1 MEWKNSL
8 RLPPC
13 GCLQAGFLS
22 APFPFRCS
30 PSACPAGCGGNRP
43 TALTGRAGSA
53 ALCVYARTD
62 TRLCLTAGKRFLVL
76 FGVSA
81 KKNTLRHPAL
91 PVLKRYENS
100 RQKGK
105 ILSGET
111 GYLPRKNGLNS
122 AFIAIAVKMLSRN
135 NHMVEQSDI
144 YRLACRCDCLCQ
156 PVIVMARLLAA
167 AGVVVAKN
175 KTCRTA

>member
-1 MEWKNSL
+1 M
-8 RLPPC
+8 
-13 GCLQAGFLS
+13 
-22 APFPFRCS
+22 
-30 PSACPAGCGGNRP
+30 
-43 TALTGRAGSA
+43 
-53 ALCVYARTD
+53 
-62 TRLCLTAGKRFLVL
+62 VL

-100 RQKGK
+100 QQKGK

-122 AFIAIAVKMLSRN
+122 AFIAIAVKMLSCD
-135 NHMVEQSDI
+135 NHVVEQSDVH
-144 YRLACRCDCLCQ
+144 RLACRYDCLCQ

-167 AGVVVAKN
+167 AGVVVAKH
-175 KTCRTA
+175 KTYGTV

>member
-1 MEWKNSL
+1 MEKFAQVAAL
-8 RLPPC
+8 RLPS
-13 GCLQAGFLS
+13 GGFPLRS
-22 APFPFRCS
+22 VPFPLLSVGLSGGVRRKS
-30 PSACPAGCGGNRP
+30 PYRFN
-43 TALTGRAGSA
+43 RAGGK
-53 ALCVYARTD
+53 CRPRVYARTD